1 MNKYEYK
8 VEIIKLSDADGGG
21 FLATVPKLPGCMSD
35 GETPDEALK
44 NVENAIM
51 CWLDTAQELG
61 RVIPS
66 PDEYKAEEEF
76 SGKLSLRIPK
86 SLHKTITIQA
96 EKEKC
101 SINQLIT
108 MYISMGVG
116 NEFGKN
122 QVWINVDTIPD
133 IYQSM
138 VSEQWKNKVSPEN
151 NKGVKFDLNSLFLIN

>member
-1 MNKYEYK
+1 MSTHNYR

-44 NVENAIM
+44 NVEDAIK
-51 CWLDTAQELG
+51 CWLDTAKELG
-61 RVIPS
+61 REIPDA
-66 PDEYKAEEEF
+66 DEYKSEDEF
-76 SGKLSLRIPK
+76 SGRLSLRIPK
-86 SLHKTITIQA
+86 SLHRTISTQA
-96 EKEKC
+96 EKEGC

-122 QVWINVDTIPD
+122 QVLINIDASTDVFQKLV
-133 IYQSM
+133 Y
-138 VSEQWKNKVSPEN
+138 EQWKKQIGRASCRERV
-151 NKGVKFDLNSLFLIN
+151 